1 MPIDAYRRYLAGLTA
16 PPYPPF
22 SEEVMPI
29 SGPKRSPDHPDR
41 LTDCEAALEVEV
53 FRLVDQAIEAGWDLE
68 EVCVAVASI
77 SDHRVLAHLAKAELQ
92 RRITTA
98 DSNGLVLRGPT

>member
-1 MPIDAYRRYLAGLTA
+1 
-16 PPYPPF
+16 
-22 SEEVMPI
+22 MPI
-29 SGPKRSPDHPDR
+29 SGPKHSPAHPDR
-41 LTDCEAALEVEV
+41 LTDCEAALEAEV
-53 FRLVDQAIEAGWDLE
+53 FRLVDQAIDAGWDLE

>member
-1 MPIDAYRRYLAGLTA
+1 MPVDAHRHYLVGLTA

-41 LTDCEAALEVEV
+41 LTDCGAALEAEV
-53 FRLVDQAIEAGWDLE
+53 FRLVDRAIEAGCGLE

-77 SDHRVLAHLAKAELQ
+77 SDHQILAHLANAELQ

-98 DSNGLVLRGPT
+98 DSKGQADE

>member
-1 MPIDAYRRYLAGLTA
+1 
-16 PPYPPF
+16 
-22 SEEVMPI
+22 MPI

-77 SDHRVLAHLAKAELQ
+77 SDHRVLAHLADADLH
-92 RRITTA
+92 RRIAIA
-98 DSNGLVLRGPT
+98 DSNGLVLRGPK